1 MDNVIKGIGSLNKAH
16 TTSNSSENFNQLQ
29 NQGSKQALKSQTQLI
44 QRNIDHINSNSDNNS
59 ATTTMSETNSNK
71 SNFTNTSNFS
81 ATPYGYERINKSNN
95 PIFKPIA
102 AKVYKTY
109 IEIILFTHLKI

>member
-16 TTSNSSENFNQLQ
+16 TTSSENINFNQLQ
-29 NQGSKQALKSQTQLI
+29 NQGSKQALKAQTQLI
-44 QRNIDHINSNSDNNS
+44 QRNIDHINNNTNST
-59 ATTTMSETNSNK
+59 ATTMSETNSNK
-71 SNFTNTSNFS
+71 SNFSNTSNFT

-109 IEIILFTHLKI
+109 IQITYCLPT